1 MQYKCRYNV
10 RYVNVENDME
20 KTCFRHFTTFHKTF
34 TIYVAW
40 SMPYISAI
48 NEISNEPSNLIKTT
62 KWQTNDMALF
72 LNFDCSYFSAKLHNV

>member
-1 MQYKCRYNV
+1 MQYKCRYNLK
-10 RYVNVENDME
+10 YVNVQKMW
-20 KTCFRHFTTFHKTF
+20 KTCFRHFTNFHMTF

-62 KWQTNDMALF
+62 KWQANDMALF

>member
-1 MQYKCRYNV
+1 MLMLRKIWK
-10 RYVNVENDME
+10 
-20 KTCFRHFTTFHKTF
+20 KTCLRHFTTFDKTF

-62 KWQTNDMALF
+62 KWQANDMALF